1 MGFLWLGNLI
11 TLASAMSSLGLGVWF
26 SIFALSAAQAF
37 AQAPFVFSCAEDAH
51 IDTAKK
57 KTIDSVAMDFVQKV
71 LGSSPSVA
79 FDSMSKA
86 GQADTPRQQLD
97 GLGATIIRQFEPKNV

>member
-11 TLASAMSSLGLGVWF
+11 TLASVMSSVRLGVWF
-26 SIFALSAAQAF
+26 GILALSAVQAF
-37 AQAPFVFSCAEDAH
+37 AQGPFIASCSEDAH
-51 IDTAKK
+51 IKTAKK

-71 LGSSPSVA
+71 LGPSPSTA

-86 GQADTPRQQLD
+86 GQADTARQHS
-97 GLGATIIRQFEPKNV
+97 TPNRV